1 MKHVKFTL
9 AAVLG
14 LFIVGGTSAQVTID
28 TSSASPGAGSVLVDA
43 NGDGV
48 AVWQAA
54 SAGSQG
60 PQGKQGP
67 AGADGAAGAA
77 GDTGP
82 QGAAGADGGSGGAAL
97 SDGLWGFWPMYEGGG
112 LIARDV
118 SGNGHAAALDPA
130 AASGIVGWQ
139 NFGLIESDL
148 PTTSGGLDLDIHDSS
163 TGAVGTF
170 GRISGTPF
178 GGSMSVTAFIRVNSY
193 PTPQNYGRS
202 QIVSKQNSSQFF
214 VNPDGHLGTW
224 INNGT
229 MNISTGKV
237 NIGQWHYVAVT
248 FDANADVENVYI
260 DGVLDT
266 THTQTGSM
274 NVNGDVAI
282 GAALDGY
289 YHFEGLIDELR
300 IYNRVLTAAEIIQL
314 WNPAE

>member
-1 MKHVKFTL
+1 L

-178 GGSMSVTAFIRVNSY
+178 GGSMSVTAFIRVKSY

>member
-1 MKHVKFTL
+1 MKFVVTT
-9 AAVLG
+9 VLG
-14 LFIVGGTSAQVTID
+14 LFIVGGMSAQITLD
-28 TSSASPGAGSVLVDA
+28 TSVASPGAGSVLVDA
-43 NGDGV
+43 DGTGV

-67 AGADGAAGAA
+67 AGAA

-82 QGAAGADGGSGGAAL
+82 QGPAGADGGSGGAAL

>member
-1 MKHVKFTL
+1 MKHMKSAL

-14 LFIVGGTSAQVTID
+14 LFIVGATSAQVTID
-28 TSSASPGAGSVLVDA
+28 VSSPSPGAGSVLGDA
-43 NGDGV
+43 DGTGV
-48 AVWQAA
+48 ASWQAA

-60 PQGKQGP
+60 PQGEQGP
-67 AGADGAAGAA
+67 A

-82 QGAAGADGGSGGAAL
+82 IGPAGDTGPAGADGGSGGATL

-112 LIARDV
+112 LIAKDI
-118 SGNGHAAALDPA
+118 SGNGHAANLEPA
-130 AASGIVGWQ
+130 AASGAVGWQ
-139 NFGLIESDL
+139 SFSLASGSII
-148 PTTSGGLDLDIHDSS
+148 TTSGGLDLDANDSP
-163 TGAVGTF
+163 TGAIGTF
-170 GRISGTPF
+170 GDINGTAF
-178 GGSMSVTAFIRVNSY
+178 GGSMSVTAFIRVASY

-214 VNPDGHLGTW
+214 VNPDGYLGTW
-224 INNGT
+224 INNGS
-229 MNISTGKV
+229 MNVSTGKV
-237 NIGQWHYVAVT
+237 NLGQWHYVAVT
-248 FDANADVENVYI
+248 FDHNADVENVYI

-289 YHFEGLIDELR
+289 YHFEGLIDQVR
-300 IYNRVLTAAEIIQL
+300 IYNRALTADEIVHL

>member
-67 AGADGAAGAA
+67 AGADGAA

-289 YHFEGLIDELR
+289 YHFEGNIDQLR
-300 IYNRVLTAAEIIQL
+300 IYERVLSAAEIIQL

>member
-1 MKHVKFTL
+1 MKFALT
-9 AAVLG
+9 AVLG
-14 LFIVGGTSAQVTID
+14 LFIVGGMSAQITLD
-28 TSSASPGAGSVLVDA
+28 TSVASPGAGSVLVDA

-48 AVWQAA
+48 ASWQAA

-67 AGADGAAGAA
+67 AGDTGPQGPA

-82 QGAAGADGGSGGAAL
+82 AGADGGSGGAAL
-97 SDGLWGFWPMYEGGG
+97 SDGLWGFWPMYEGSG
-112 LIARDV
+112 LIAKDI

-130 AASGIVGWQ
+130 AASDIVGWSTQ
-139 NFGLIESDL
+139 VGAVGSALN
-148 PTTSGGLDLDIHDSS
+148 LDANDSS
-163 TGAVGTF
+163 VGAVGTF

-178 GGSMSVTAFIRVNSY
+178 GGSMSVTAFIWVQSY
-193 PTPQNYGRS
+193 PTTQNYGRS

-214 VNPDGHLGTW
+214 VDPDGHLGTW

-229 MNISTGKV
+229 KNISTGKV
-237 NIGQWHYVAVT
+237 NLGQWHYVAVT
-248 FDANADVENVYI
+248 FDDNADVENVYI

-289 YHFEGLIDELR
+289 YHFEGLIDQLR
-300 IYNRVLTAAEIIQL
+300 IYNRVLSAAEIIQL

>member
-1 MKHVKFTL
+1 MKHMKFALT
-9 AAVLG
+9 AVLG
-14 LFIVGGTSAQVTID
+14 LFIVGGMSAQITLD
-28 TSSASPGAGSVLVDA
+28 TSVASPGAGSVLVDA
-43 NGDGV
+43 DGTGV

-67 AGADGAAGAA
+67 AGPAG
-77 GDTGP
+77 P
-82 QGAAGADGGSGGAAL
+82 AGADGGSGGAAL
-97 SDGLWGFWPMYEGGG
+97 SDGLWGFWPMYEGSG
-112 LIARDV
+112 LIAKDI

-130 AASGIVGWQ
+130 AASDIVSWDG
-139 NFGLIESDL
+139 SV
-148 PTTSGGLDLDIHDSS
+148 LDLDANDSS

-178 GGSMSVTAFIRVNSY
+178 GGSMSVTAFIWVKSY

-214 VNPDGHLGTW
+214 VNPDGYLGTW
-224 INNGT
+224 INNGS

-237 NIGQWHYVAVT
+237 NTGQWHYVAVT

-266 THTQTGSM
+266 THTQTGGM

-289 YHFEGLIDELR
+289 YHFEGLIDQLR
-300 IYNRVLTAAEIIQL
+300 IYNRVLSAAEIIQL

>member
-67 AGADGAAGAA
+67 AGADGAAG
-77 GDTGP
+77 DTGP

-130 AASGIVGWQ
+130 AASDIVGWD
-139 NFGLIESDL
+139 GSV
-148 PTTSGGLDLDIHDSS
+148 LDLDANDSP

-266 THTQTGSM
+266 THTQTGGM

-289 YHFEGLIDELR
+289 YHFEGYIDELR
-300 IYNRVLTAAEIIQL
+300 IYERVLSAAEIIQL

>member
-1 MKHVKFTL
+1 MKFALT
-9 AAVLG
+9 AVLG
-14 LFIVGGTSAQVTID
+14 LFIVGGMSAQITLD
-28 TSSASPGAGSVLVDA
+28 TSVASPGAGSVLVDA
-43 NGDGV
+43 DGTGV

-67 AGADGAAGAA
+67 AGAA

-82 QGAAGADGGSGGAAL
+82 QGPAGADGGSGGAAL

-130 AASGIVGWQ
+130 AASDIVGWD
-139 NFGLIESDL
+139 GSV
-148 PTTSGGLDLDIHDSS
+148 LDLDANDSS
-163 TGAVGTF
+163 VGAVGTF

-214 VNPDGHLGTW
+214 VNPDGYLGTW
-224 INNGT
+224 INNGS

-237 NIGQWHYVAVT
+237 NTGQWHYVAVT

-266 THTQTGSM
+266 THTQTGGM

-289 YHFEGLIDELR
+289 YHFEGLIDQLR
-300 IYNRVLTAAEIIQL
+300 IYNRVLSAAEIIQP

>member
-67 AGADGAAGAA
+67 AGADGAA

>member
-1 MKHVKFTL
+1 MKHMKFALT
-9 AAVLG
+9 AVLG
-14 LFIVGGTSAQVTID
+14 LFIVGGMSAQITLD
-28 TSSASPGAGSVLVDA
+28 TSVASPGAGSVLVDA

-48 AVWQAA
+48 ASWQAA

-67 AGADGAAGAA
+67 AGPAG
-77 GDTGP
+77 P
-82 QGAAGADGGSGGAAL
+82 AGADGGSGGAAL
-97 SDGLWGFWPMYEGGG
+97 SDGLWGFWPMYEGSG
-112 LIARDV
+112 LIAKDI

-130 AASGIVGWQ
+130 AASDIVSWDG
-139 NFGLIESDL
+139 SV
-148 PTTSGGLDLDIHDSS
+148 LDLDVNDSS
-163 TGAVGTF
+163 VGAVGTF

-178 GGSMSVTAFIRVNSY
+178 GGSMSVTAFIRVESY
-193 PTPQNYGRS
+193 PTTQNYGRS
-202 QIVSKQNSSQFF
+202 QIVTKQNSSQFF
-214 VNPDGHLGTW
+214 VDPDGHLGTW

-229 MNISTGKV
+229 KNISTGKV

-248 FDANADVENVYI
+248 FDDNADVENVYI

-289 YHFEGLIDELR
+289 YHFEGYIDQLR
-300 IYNRVLTAAEIIQL
+300 IYNRVLSAAEIIQL